1 MANHTL
7 FPSIIPDADE
17 PYVDDKYQRRELE
30 RKEYQEL
37 RQIAAQVESDDVNG
51 RMPKDELIDALEGVE
66 RV

>member
-1 MANHTL
+1 MPPSL
-7 FPSIIPDADE
+7 FPSILPGVE
-17 PYVDDKYQRRELE
+17 FVDDTYGKAELE

-51 RMPKDELIDALEGVE
+51 RMPKDELIDALEGHE